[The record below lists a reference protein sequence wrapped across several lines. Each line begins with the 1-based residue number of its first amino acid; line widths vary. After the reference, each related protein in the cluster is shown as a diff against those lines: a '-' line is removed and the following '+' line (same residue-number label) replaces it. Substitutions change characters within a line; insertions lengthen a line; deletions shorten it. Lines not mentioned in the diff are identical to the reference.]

1 MSKYENGYLPKIQY
15 WNGKLQKALNECDT
29 RMVDMASMKLKYFTM
44 RQMEVYGEAGV
55 GHS

>member
-1 MSKYENGYLPKIQY
+1 MSKYPNGYLPKIQY
-15 WNGKLQKALNECDT
+15 WNGVLQKALQNADV
-29 RMVDMASMKLKYFTM
+29 RMIDMASMKLKYFTE